1 MKRFPWLLLCLAALG
16 LGTAPRA
23 EAVESVYVGAQVGA
37 TGPLGSGANF
47 NSAFGG
53 GLEVGFYAN
62 PIVELRVRGF
72 YANMAGTAPAPSVR
86 LLAGTLSAE
95 FHLLEVSD
103 IEFLFGGGPGFYNFD
118 NGTSESV
125 FGLQGGVEAVL
136 KLDEGGRIGFGFRVH
151 APLSATIGSTLF
163 SALVS
168 LGYQFGG

>member
-1 MKRFPWLLLCLAALG
+1 MKRLAWLLLCLATLG
-16 LGTAPRA
+16 FGTAFRT

-37 TGPLGSGANF
+37 TGPLDSDANF
-47 NSAFGG
+47 NNAFGG

-72 YANMAGTAPAPSVR
+72 YVNMAGTAPAPSVR

-103 IEFLFGGGPGFYNFD
+103 IEFLFGGGPGFYHFN

-125 FGLQGGVEAVL
+125 FGLQGGVEANL
-136 KLDEGGRIGFGFRVH
+136 KLDEGVRFGFGLRVH
-151 APLSATIGSTLF
+151 APLSANIGSTLF

-168 LGYQFGG
+168 VGYQFGG